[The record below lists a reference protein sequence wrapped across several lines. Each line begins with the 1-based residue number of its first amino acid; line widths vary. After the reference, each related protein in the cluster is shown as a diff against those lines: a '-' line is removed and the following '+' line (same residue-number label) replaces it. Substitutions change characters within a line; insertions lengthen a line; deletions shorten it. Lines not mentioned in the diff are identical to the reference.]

1 MVPHGGLSGISAHV
15 TNYRNSLKSNDIQL
29 EIFFQNGDRISIKI
43 SEIIEKVSTLTS
55 YCVTIN

>member
-29 EIFFQNGDRISIKI
+29 ENFSRMV
-43 SEIIEKVSTLTS
+43 IE
-55 YCVTIN
+55 